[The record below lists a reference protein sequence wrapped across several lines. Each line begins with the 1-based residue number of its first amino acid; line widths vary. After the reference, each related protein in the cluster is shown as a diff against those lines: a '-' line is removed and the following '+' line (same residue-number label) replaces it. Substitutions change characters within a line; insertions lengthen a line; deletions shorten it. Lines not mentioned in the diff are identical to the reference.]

1 MIQINKPLFKCVGI
15 VQSIFIHKSMVWKH
29 IYFVGMQRTQHF
41 NEGQFFDIQAF
52 IIHIEQNSSLSKDLE
67 TPSNLVT
74 DRVGETVE
82 GVADGE
88 HVEECPEDGEDH
100 DGD

>member
-52 IIHIEQNSSLSKDLE
+52 IIHIE
-67 TPSNLVT
+67 
-74 DRVGETVE
+74 
-82 GVADGE
+82 
-88 HVEECPEDGEDH
+88 
-100 DGD
+100 